1 MVYSLFKK
9 GGKAVLLFPW
19 WVYLCIVGIIFS
31 AYKLMT
37 TAKEEEKID
46 QAFIEKEGR
55 IYIERMEKEKA
66 KRMKRT
72 LDEDQEQ
79 HEKSADSHSIA

>member
-1 MVYSLFKK
+1 M
-9 GGKAVLLFPW
+9 LLFPW

-55 IYIERMEKEKA
+55 IYIERMEKEKER
-66 KRMKRT
+66 RMKRSD
-72 LDEDQEQ
+72 DEKDEQ
-79 HEKSADSHSIA
+79 RENSAENNHSIA

>member
-1 MVYSLFKK
+1 MYLKK
-9 GGKAVLLFPW
+9 GKSCAVFPW

-55 IYIERMEKEKA
+55 VYIERMEKEKER
-66 KRMKRT
+66 RMKQSPGNH
-72 LDEDQEQ
+72 EEQ
-79 HEKSADSHSIA
+79 RETSAENNHSIA

>member
-1 MVYSLFKK
+1 M
-9 GGKAVLLFPW
+9 LLFPW

-79 HEKSADSHSIA
+79 PDRKSVV

>member
-1 MVYSLFKK
+1 M
-9 GGKAVLLFPW
+9 LLFPW

-55 IYIERMEKEKA
+55 IYIERMEEKA
-66 KRMKRT
+66 QRMKRS

>member
-1 MVYSLFKK
+1 M
-9 GGKAVLLFPW
+9 LLFPW

-55 IYIERMEKEKA
+55 IYIERMEKEKER
-66 KRMKRT
+66 RMKRSV
-72 LDEDQEQ
+72 DEKDEQ
-79 HEKSADSHSIA
+79 RDNSAENNHSIA

>member
-1 MVYSLFKK
+1 M
-9 GGKAVLLFPW
+9 LLFPW

-55 IYIERMEKEKA
+55 IYIERMEKK
-66 KRMKRT
+66 K
-72 LDEDQEQ
+72 Q
-79 HEKSADSHSIA
+79 SA

>member
-1 MVYSLFKK
+1 M
-9 GGKAVLLFPW
+9 LLFPW

-55 IYIERMEKEKA
+55 IYIERMEKEKER
-66 KRMKRT
+66 RMKRSV
-72 LDEDQEQ
+72 DEKDEQ
-79 HEKSADSHSIA
+79 CENSAENNHSIA